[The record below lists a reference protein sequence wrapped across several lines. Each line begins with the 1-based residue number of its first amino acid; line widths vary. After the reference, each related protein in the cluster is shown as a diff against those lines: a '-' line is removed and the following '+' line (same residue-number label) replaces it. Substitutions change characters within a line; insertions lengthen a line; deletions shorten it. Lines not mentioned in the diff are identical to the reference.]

1 MNQDQQFLVNNLQK
15 MIKYIQQETDKKVQ
29 MIKKEAA
36 KDADLEKALLIN
48 PEKVKIAKKM
58 EKELENYKTSMKI
71 EQSKKMNKLRLEKLK
86 VKIDC
91 VNSVFEEAKNQL
103 ALRIKNDEDEYKKV
117 LKDLMIQGF
126 IKLLEENINIICK
139 KEDYNLVNSIVD
151 EAKEEFL
158 EKLKKEAKKSINLT
172 KMNVTVDNKFY
183 LPDNLLGGVFLT
195 SLKSKIRVD
204 NTLDKRLELL
214 KQSAT
219 PEIRKILFDS
229 KKDEDKKN

>member
-1 MNQDQQFLVNNLQK
+1 MNFNKINLYKKMNQDQQFLVNNLQK

-126 IKLLEENINIICK
+126 IRLLEEKVNIICK
-139 KEDYNLVNSIVD
+139 KEDYDIVNELVD
-151 EAKEEFL
+151 EAKNEFL
-158 EKLKKEAKKSINLT
+158 EKLKKEAKKSINLS
-172 KMNVTVDNKFY
+172 KMEVTVDTKYF
-183 LPDNLLGGVFLT
+183 LPE
-195 SLKSKIRVD
+195 SM
-204 NTLDKRLELL
+204 
-214 KQSAT
+214 
-219 PEIRKILFDS
+219 
-229 KKDEDKKN
+229 